1 MTKKLMVFGI
11 FLTLGAGQTWGQA
24 KACESLIRRYEAAHG
39 IPHKLL
45 TAISL
50 AESGRKVGG
59 SIVAWPWT
67 INANGASYVFA
78 TKGEA
83 IRMVRKLR
91 HLGITSIDVGCMQ
104 VNLKQHPKAFST
116 LEAAFDPATNIAYA
130 AKFLK
135 AKKENKGSWV
145 NAVAHYH
152 SSTPQHHMP
161 YRERVL
167 KIWQKVHAGRLSLPR
182 FFPAVRQTPVEITP
196 SDIAKHEGE
205 IIENVAA
212 PSGRRVPMIVRFAPY
227 KGFNGGIP
235 NMMPDKKGEENLQI
249 IRGRPLQVGGKIIIN
264 TMGSTSSQRV
274 FQIPGAVASPKIIQV
289 SVKTTRTPL
298 PLKTRKTKTSKFRA
312 R

>member
-1 MTKKLMVFGI
+1 MTFGI
-11 FLTLGAGQTWGQA
+11 VLTLGVGQMGGQTA
-24 KACESLIRRYEAAHG
+24 NACDSLIRRYEAAHG

-59 SIVAWPWT
+59 AVVAWPWT
-67 INANGASYVFA
+67 INANGIPYVFA

-91 HLGITSIDVGCMQ
+91 LLGIASIDVGCMQ
-104 VNLKQHPKAFST
+104 VNLKQHPKAFLT

-167 KIWQKVHAGRLSLPR
+167 KIWQKVHAGRLSFPR
-182 FFPAVRQTPVEITP
+182 FLPQALQTPSEITP
-196 SDIAKHEGE
+196 SDVAKHEGE
-205 IIENVAA
+205 FIENVAA

-227 KGFNGGIP
+227 KVLMAGF
-235 NMMPDKKGEENLQI
+235 L
-249 IRGRPLQVGGKIIIN
+249 
-264 TMGSTSSQRV
+264 T
-274 FQIPGAVASPKIIQV
+274 
-289 SVKTTRTPL
+289 
-298 PLKTRKTKTSKFRA
+298 
-312 R
+312 

>member
-1 MTKKLMVFGI
+1 MI
-11 FLTLGAGQTWGQA
+11 LGAVFTAGMDQA
-24 KACESLIRRYEAAHG
+24 YSQPMNVCDPIIRHYEAAHG

-59 SIVAWPWT
+59 AVVAWPWT
-67 INANGASYVFA
+67 INANGASYAFA

-83 IRMVRKLR
+83 IRMVRKLHR
-91 HLGITSIDVGCMQ
+91 RGITSIDVGCMQ

-135 AKKENKGSWV
+135 DKKENKGSWG

-152 SSTPQHHMP
+152 SSTPQHHVP
-161 YRERVL
+161 YRARVL
-167 KIWQKVHAGRLSLPR
+167 KIWEKVHAGQPPLSKFLLEPLQL
-182 FFPAVRQTPVEITP
+182 QTEIT
-196 SDIAKHEGE
+196 SFSNVGRHQGE
-205 IIENVAA
+205 FVKKVAT

-235 NMMPDKKGEENLQI
+235 SIPHTKPSNNDAWGPKI
-249 IRGRPLQVGGKIIIN
+249 IWGKPLPASAKIIIN
-264 TMGSTSSQRV
+264 TKSLKPNQKGGQAPGDSTALQT
-274 FQIPGAVASPKIIQV
+274 IQV
-289 SVKTTRTPL
+289 SMIPAK
-298 PLKTRKTKTSKFRA
+298 
-312 R
+312 